1 MSSKVA
7 LVAMF
12 SKFINS
18 LGYED
23 MGAVFDA
30 NPITLNKCVN
40 LLMEFTY
47 YKFARKL
54 KHRRTLDRY
63 TDSIRPFCEKIRRKL
78 MNPSNPAAH
87 SYTFTP
93 ESFNICM
100 FIDGCLK
107 KSTRAGSGPI
117 EPGQGA
123 ARRPHAHEIQQANYS
138 GYCKFGGV
146 KFLQGVYPNGM
157 CAFATRLYA
166 LRRTDQHAFNHFD
179 VEGLLANHCQSRQNG
194 RIYCAYT
201 DLGFVPTIHSKA
213 AFRIEKKVS
222 AAFREAHPQFEEIIA
237 DCMAQDNALNRVREC
252 GSEHKNAMDVAICK
266 FLDDWKSF
274 KWLSNEKRKVHLY
287 RILIALFLVDLN
299 SCVHGNQI
307 SETFDCDTPSL
318 EEYFVGLNS
327 LV

>member
-1 MSSKVA
+1 
-7 LVAMF
+7 
-12 SKFINS
+12 
-18 LGYED
+18 
-23 MGAVFDA
+23 
-30 NPITLNKCVN
+30 
-40 LLMEFTY
+40 
-47 YKFARKL
+47 
-54 KHRRTLDRY
+54 
-63 TDSIRPFCEKIRRKL
+63 

-166 LRRTDQHAFNHFD
+166 LRRTDQHAFNYFD

-201 DLGFVPTIHSKA
+201 DLGSVPTIHSKA

-252 GSEHKNAMDVAICK
+252 GSEHKNAMDVAMCK

-274 KWLSNEKRKVHLY
+274 KWLSNEKRNVHLY
-287 RILIALFLVDLN
+287 RVLIALFLVDLN

-318 EEYFVGLNS
+318 EEYFEGLNS